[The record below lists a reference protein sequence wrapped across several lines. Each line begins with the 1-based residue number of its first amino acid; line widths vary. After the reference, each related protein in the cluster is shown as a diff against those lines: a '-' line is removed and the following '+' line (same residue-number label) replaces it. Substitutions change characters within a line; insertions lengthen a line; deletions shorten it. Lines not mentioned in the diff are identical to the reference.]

1 MKKILSLLLAIVC
14 LASCTS
20 SDNSSNNFKLR
31 FKEGKFKIAQFT
43 DIHWDPSN
51 TRSESVPDSLLA
63 VLEKERPDLVVMT
76 GDIVTGRPA
85 EQGWKSI
92 MAMMQKAGIPYAVT
106 MGNHDPENM
115 ERDSIFDILA
125 TDPLFIGEKGPQELR
140 GCGNYILPIL
150 ASNSDK
156 VSALLYCL
164 DSGDYSDVESV
175 KGYAWIK
182 TDQINWYRNISKH
195 YTAQNGGKPC
205 PHWHFSTS
213 RHPSTA
219 T

>member
-1 MKKILSLLLAIVC
+1 MKKFLSLLLAIVF
-14 LASCTS
+14 LASCTTN
-20 SDNSSNNFKLR
+20 DKNNNIELR
-31 FKEGKFKIAQFT
+31 FKNGKFKIAQFT

-51 TRSESVPDSLLA
+51 TRSESVPDSLLV

-140 GCGNYILPIL
+140 GCGNYTLPIL
-150 ASNSDK
+150 ASNSDN
-156 VSALLYCL
+156 VSALLY
-164 DSGDYSDVESV
+164 
-175 KGYAWIK
+175 
-182 TDQINWYRNISKH
+182 
-195 YTAQNGGKPC
+195 
-205 PHWHFSTS
+205 
-213 RHPSTA
+213 
-219 T
+219 

>member
-1 MKKILSLLLAIVC
+1 MKKILSLLLAVVC

-20 SDNSSNNFKLR
+20 NDNSSDNIKLR

-85 EQGWKSI
+85 EQGWTNI

-115 ERDSIFDILA
+115 ERDSIFNILA
-125 TDPLFIGEKGPQELR
+125 TDPLFIGEKGPQELC
-140 GCGNYILPIL
+140 GCGN
-150 ASNSDK
+150 
-156 VSALLYCL
+156 
-164 DSGDYSDVESV
+164 
-175 KGYAWIK
+175 
-182 TDQINWYRNISKH
+182 
-195 YTAQNGGKPC
+195 
-205 PHWHFSTS
+205 
-213 RHPSTA
+213 
-219 T
+219 